1 MPASSRRLDGAVIV
15 FDLDGTLVDTAPD
28 LMGTLNTVL
37 DEESLPPLPYEMA
50 PLLVGRGA
58 KVMLERGFAAD
69 GQPLDEP
76 EASRLFDR
84 YIEVYLAHIADHSRP
99 FPGAVEAMDRL
110 EAEGALLAICTNKRT
125 DLSLALLDA
134 LDLSRRFA
142 AIVGPDLAGAY
153 KPDPAHLAYTVEAAG
168 GRLDRA
174 LMVGDA
180 TTDTRYVVYSCTKA
194 FVAGADIG
202 ELASVSALEGEQLAR
217 RGQRILSLIENCGK
231 PVIACINGFALGGG
245 CELALACTLR
255 IASSSARLG
264 QPEVK
269 LGILPGYGGTQRLPR
284 LIGKGAAL
292 KLILTAE
299 VIGAEEA
306 LRIGLVDEVVAPDQL
321 LARGE
326 QIAQAIAEMAPLAVR
341 DSIRAVNAGYDLP
354 LAAGLELEASLFG
367 LACSTNDKAE
377 GARAFL
383 EKRPPVWT
391 GK

>member
-1 MPASSRRLDGAVIV
+1 M
-15 FDLDGTLVDTAPD
+15 DLENIRYD
-28 LMGTLNTVL
+28 LR
-37 DEESLPPLPYEMA
+37 PPLAVVTIDRPKVLNALNHRSMTELELIFTDVRENDSIRA
-50 PLLVGRGA
+50 VLITGA
-58 KVMLERGFAAD
+58 GE
-69 GQPLDEP
+69 
-76 EASRLFDR
+76 
-84 YIEVYLAHIADHSRP
+84 
-99 FPGAVEAMDRL
+99 
-110 EAEGALLAICTNKRT
+110 
-125 DLSLALLDA
+125 
-134 LDLSRRFA
+134 
-142 AIVGPDLAGAY
+142 
-153 KPDPAHLAYTVEAAG
+153 
-168 GRLDRA
+168 
-174 LMVGDA
+174 
-180 TTDTRYVVYSCTKA
+180 KA

-202 ELASVSALEGEQLAR
+202 ELASVSAQEGEQLAR
-217 RGQRILSLIENCGK
+217 RGHRIFNLIENCGK

-292 KLILTAE
+292 KLILTGE
-299 VIGAEEA
+299 VISAEEA
-306 LRIGLVDEVVAPDQL
+306 LRLGLVEEVVAPDQL
-321 LARGE
+321 FARGE
-326 QIAQAIAEMAPLAVR
+326 QIAQAIAGMAPLAVR

-383 EKRPPVWT
+383 EKRAPAWT